1 MRFKTVLLCGVGF
14 LLLGLGAV
22 GVVLPVLPT
31 TPFVL
36 AAAGCF
42 AATPKLHAWV
52 MKIPFVR
59 EYLQNYYEKTGLRKR
74 TVAISLIFLWGM
86 LLISALHIRT
96 FWIVGVLAAVGTAVT
111 VHILIVARKRK

>member
-1 MRFKTVLLCGVGF
+1 MNLKTVLLCGAGF

-42 AATPKLHAWV
+42 AATPKLHAKV
-52 MKIPFVR
+52 MKIPFVS

-74 TVAISLIFLWGM
+74 TVAVSLIFLWGM

-96 FWIVGVLAAVGTAVT
+96 LWIVCCLAAVGAGVT
-111 VHILIVARKRK
+111 IHILWVARKRK